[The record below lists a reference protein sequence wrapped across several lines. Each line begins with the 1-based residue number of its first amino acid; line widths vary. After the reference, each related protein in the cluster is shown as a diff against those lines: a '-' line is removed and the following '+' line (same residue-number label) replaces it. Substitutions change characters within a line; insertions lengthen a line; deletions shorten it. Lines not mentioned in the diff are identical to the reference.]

1 MHDNALEL
9 KVITPPLLALAD
21 EDSEREREGK

>member
-21 EDSEREREGK
+21 EDSERE